1 MAASVQTLP
10 FLIQISLLRL
20 RIWNSDFGL
29 RLVKN
34 QTSSPRQSEHPGT
47 RPALAQ
53 GPGKVTQ
60 RVHDLREG
68 RLLMPNLF
76 LKKYDQ

>member
-1 MAASVQTLP
+1 MAAFSP
-10 FLIQISLLRL
+10 NSAFP
-20 RIWNSDFGL
+20 NSDFTFEIKDLEL

-53 GPGKVTQ
+53 GPGEVTQ